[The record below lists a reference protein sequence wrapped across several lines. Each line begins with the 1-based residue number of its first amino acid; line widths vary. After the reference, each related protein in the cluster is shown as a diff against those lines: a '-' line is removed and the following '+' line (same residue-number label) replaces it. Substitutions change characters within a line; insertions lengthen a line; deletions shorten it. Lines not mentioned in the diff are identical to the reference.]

1 MKYVILF
8 ATLLALS
15 GAGSAQDSWQDKI
28 DTAFG
33 TSLTTG
39 QDDLSAVY
47 VKITSDATIPAQHYW
62 EAYACYRRAIIA
74 LVNEDMDQGQQMVQR
89 GIDVLKAREELTS
102 EDHALLASLLGMLI
116 VFDES
121 RAMPLAMESGKH
133 FQTALSKDDQNMR
146 AYLGLGRG
154 DFYTPVEYGG
164 GQVVE
169 RHLQKALALPAAASD
184 DPNAPSWGRDE
195 AFMFLAMYYQREKRK
210 AEGILTC
217 KRGLNEFPEH
227 SELKR
232 ILGELQ
238 KS

>member
-1 MKYVILF
+1 MKYILLMV
-8 ATLLALS
+8 AIVMAESTM
-15 GAGSAQDSWQDKI
+15 AQGSWQSRI
-28 DTAFG
+28 DTAFYITISSDEDALQPMLAEIAG
-33 TSLTTG
+33 
-39 QDDLSAVY
+39 SA
-47 VKITSDATIPAQHYW
+47 SDTRHYW
-62 EAYACYRRAIIA
+62 EAYACYRSAIFA
-74 LVNEDMDQGQQMVQR
+74 MVKEDMEQGQKMVQR

-184 DPNAPSWGRDE
+184 TPDAPSWGRDE
-195 AFMFLAMYYQREKRK
+195 AFMYLALYYQREKRK
-210 AEGILTC
+210 PEGILTC
-217 KRGLNEFPEH
+217 KRGLKEFPEH
-227 SELKR
+227 QELKR
-232 ILGELQ
+232 ILGELE